1 MALEFTASRLIIPVF
16 GSSIF
21 TWGSL
26 IGVILA
32 GLSLGY
38 YAGGRLADKPNAD
51 FIKFCSIIFSA
62 GLYIVFIPS
71 LISPAV
77 IGISTF
83 IGSSSIPVDTI
94 SSNNSNSNYYG
105 PYVCLLA
112 TFLLLITPT
121 FLLGI
126 VSPYAVKLTTK
137 TLSRLGNMAGN
148 LYSLS
153 TIGSIVGT
161 FLTVFFLIPTFELK
175 YVIYGLG
182 LSLIICSA
190 FSYFSFK
197 RTYSRALLI
206 TPKVLAGCSIL
217 FLILIN
223 TFLASNSIPYYT
235 GTLVYQKETPYSHL
249 DVVDTID
256 NSERQMLL
264 DGTVHSNMNKTNQNA
279 LMYYTEFFPLGL
291 VFNPNAKDILF
302 AGGGGFTGP
311 KYFLNSVPDMNVDVV
326 EIDPV
331 VIEAA
336 KTHFYVPE
344 DNPRLKIFNYDA
356 RDFLTKTSDSKYDII
371 VLDAYS
377 KNYVPFHLMTLQYY
391 ELLYKKMQPNGV
403 VISNQIGTP
412 DGEATS
418 DLYRAVYKTMRQVF
432 PNVYI
437 LPIAPEVADELQN
450 IILVATK
457 SKTLHSN
464 QDIRAMQQNYED
476 RIERSDST
484 SDELSGRIE
493 FANFI
498 SDIRN
503 INLDD
508 VPIITDQLAPVE
520 MLLNPITSEPYNVG
534 AEVPT
539 NQRVD
544 PFSIQGNA
552 ITFVLPFVLVTLWGI
567 YMRYIWRKEQMVRE
581 S

>member
-1 MALEFTASRLIIPVF
+1 L
-16 GSSIF
+16 
-21 TWGSL
+21 W
-26 IGVILA
+26 
-32 GLSLGY
+32 
-38 YAGGRLADKPNAD
+38 
-51 FIKFCSIIFSA
+51 
-62 GLYIVFIPS
+62 
-71 LISPAV
+71 
-77 IGISTF
+77 
-83 IGSSSIPVDTI
+83 
-94 SSNNSNSNYYG
+94 
-105 PYVCLLA
+105 
-112 TFLLLITPT
+112 
-121 FLLGI
+121 
-126 VSPYAVKLTTK
+126 
-137 TLSRLGNMAGN
+137 
-148 LYSLS
+148 
-153 TIGSIVGT
+153 
-161 FLTVFFLIPTFELK
+161 
-175 YVIYGLG
+175 
-182 LSLIICSA
+182 
-190 FSYFSFK
+190 
-197 RTYSRALLI
+197 
-206 TPKVLAGCSIL
+206 
-217 FLILIN
+217 
-223 TFLASNSIPYYT
+223 
-235 GTLVYQKETPYSHL
+235 
-249 DVVDTID
+249 
-256 NSERQMLL
+256 
-264 DGTVHSNMNKTNQNA
+264 
-279 LMYYTEFFPLGL
+279 YYTEFFPHGL

-391 ELLYKKMQPNGV
+391 ELLYKRMQPNGV

-437 LPIAPEVADELQN
+437 LPTAPELADELQN

-503 INLDD
+503 INFDD

-544 PFSIQGNA
+544 PFSIQGNS
-552 ITFVLPFVLVTLWGI
+552 ITFVLPFVLIILWGI
-567 YMRYIWRKEQMVRE
+567 YMRYMEKRTNGQGIII
-581 S
+581 SY